1 VTETSHVVL
10 RSDCASV
17 AGLRQRWRW
26 TQVPSTIAGCAAT
39 DGRADGMLY
48 RPSQFMMH
56 IYTAH
61 GTGVGWLSRLL
72 GPRREPLPPI
82 RTKSCES
89 HAEER

>member
-1 VTETSHVVL
+1 
-10 RSDCASV
+10 
-17 AGLRQRWRW
+17 
-26 TQVPSTIAGCAAT
+26 
-39 DGRADGMLY
+39 MLH